1 MWCSAA
7 DVKSCAMGTVPV
19 FRLPACPCIFL
30 MLLPAPARSVSPG
43 TRTNTTAKSRSAVH
57 LISISA
63 DRRSGPCTFPFQM
76 ITNAFTSGETRR
88 LQGGHLLLDYAVGL
102 QLPAAPGHPRVL
114 SPCSPMPCPA
124 SFGNCYG
131 GCETC
136 LYRSRDGVKTKLACR
151 GSCGLSSMD
160 CFASHEAAYITGD
173 QLELREEAGTCVG
186 SIQYLL
192 LK

>member
-1 MWCSAA
+1 MFSSRCEVVRHGYCPSISA
-7 DVKSCAMGTVPV
+7 SS
-19 FRLPACPCIFL
+19 LPLHFSDAVARPT
-30 MLLPAPARSVSPG
+30 RSVSPG

-63 DRRSGPCTFPFQM
+63 DRRSGPCTLPFQM
-76 ITNAFTSGETRR
+76 STNAFTSGETRR